1 MQKSYN
7 TQYLTGDRSY
17 TDERFQADM
26 RKRGI
31 EIPNDLLYKPEL
43 NEYVAGKMKEENI
56 KGYLGSDSVDNM
68 TGLPYT
74 PERAEAKAEKIYQET
89 IKAISA
95 LY

>member
-1 MQKSYN
+1 MKKSYN
-7 TQYLTGDRSY
+7 TQFLTGDNSY

-31 EIPNDLLYKPEL
+31 EIPSDLLYTPQM

-56 KGYLGSDSVDNM
+56 KGYLQSDSLDNM

-74 PERAEAKAEKIYQET
+74 QERAEEKAEKIYQET